1 MEKDAIVVQRS
12 PKEDGKETKHSE
24 KRGLG
29 RREVQ
34 KPKVNK
40 CTTHGPS
47 VVCSASEISC
57 GFSNDTKHQT

>member
-1 MEKDAIVVQRS
+1 MEEDAIIVQRS
-12 PKEDGKETKHSE
+12 HNEDEKETKHSE

-29 RREVQ
+29 RRGPQ

-47 VVCSASEISC
+47 VGCGASGMSC